1 MTQFLSDIPDTLS
14 AIPTKERSMAVKAPP
29 KKWTATELEVILFDL
44 LGKLLNEDPTELREK
59 LEAKDA
65 NMPVDSLDIFDILA
79 EFRILTGLTLPK
91 RELRQ
96 ETVRSVAA
104 LAKFAAE
111 KTKAGKGKTK
121 NERQ

>member
-1 MTQFLSDIPDTLS
+1 
-14 AIPTKERSMAVKAPP
+14 MAVKAPP
-29 KKWTATELEVILFDL
+29 KKWTAAELEAILFDL
-44 LGKLLNEDPTELREK
+44 LGKLLGEDPGELREK
-59 LEAKDA
+59 LEAKGA

-111 KTKAGKGKTK
+111 KARVAKGATK
-121 NERQ
+121 

>member
-1 MTQFLSDIPDTLS
+1 
-14 AIPTKERSMAVKAPP
+14 MAVKAPP
-29 KKWTATELEVILFDL
+29 KKWTAAELQEILFGL
-44 LGKLLNEDPTELREK
+44 LGKLLGEDPGELREK
-59 LEAKDA
+59 LEAKGA
-65 NMPVDSLDIFDILA
+65 NLPVDSLDIFDILA

-111 KTKAGKGKTK
+111 KASVAKGTTK
-121 NERQ
+121 

>member
-1 MTQFLSDIPDTLS
+1 
-14 AIPTKERSMAVKAPP
+14 MAVKAPP
-29 KKWTATELEVILFDL
+29 KKWTAAELEAILFDL
-44 LGKLLNEDPTELREK
+44 LGKLLKEDPDALREK
-59 LEAKDA
+59 LEAKGA

-96 ETVRSVAA
+96 ETLRSVAA

-111 KTKAGKGKTK
+111 KAKVAKGTT
-121 NERQ
+121 R

>member
-1 MTQFLSDIPDTLS
+1 LSDIPDKLS
-14 AIPTKERSMAVKAPP
+14 AIPTKEHVMAVKAPP

-44 LGKLLNEDPTELREK
+44 LGKLLNEDPTALREK
-59 LEAKDA
+59 LEAKGA
-65 NMPVDSLDIFDILA
+65 SLPVDSLDIFDILA

-96 ETVRSVAA
+96 ETMRSVAA

-111 KTKAGKGKTK
+111 KAKVGKGKTK
-121 NERQ
+121 